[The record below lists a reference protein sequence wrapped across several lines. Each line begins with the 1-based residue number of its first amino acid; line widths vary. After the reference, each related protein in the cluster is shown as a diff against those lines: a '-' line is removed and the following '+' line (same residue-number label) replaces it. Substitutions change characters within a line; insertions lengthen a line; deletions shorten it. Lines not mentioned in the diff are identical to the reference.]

1 VFPPPV
7 AFNPWSAARYPRRSL
22 DYPRGIAE
30 SSSTRGQDLLTE
42 PGGVRIRRALLSVSD
57 KRGVV
62 DFARGLAELGIE
74 MVSTGGTA
82 RELQAAGIDVRGI
95 EDFTG
100 FPEIMD
106 GRVKTLHP
114 KLYAGLLAMRDNPEH
129 MREAAENRVE
139 FIDLVCVNLYPFERT
154 SGRRGVSDAEV
165 IEDIDIGGPSMI
177 RAAAKNHPFTAVVT
191 GPESYD
197 AVLEELR
204 MGEGTLS
211 LPTREWLAA
220 EAFSYTAR
228 YDTAIS
234 RWFAEKGEDFPQMH
248 VRAYEKVTDLPYGEN
263 PHQRAAFYSQVGARA
278 HVLSQVRQHHG
289 KQISFNNLLDLDAGR
304 TLLRDLRESAACAIV
319 KHNNPCGT
327 AIAESLLEA
336 YRRALECDPLSA
348 FGGIVVLNRPV
359 DRATAEALAEHFVEL
374 IFAPGYEEGA
384 LDALTAKR
392 DVRILED
399 QERREPLLGEK
410 AIRQVTGGLL
420 VQDRDLVSADRERM
434 DVVTSRAP
442 TDEEWADLL
451 FAWRVS
457 AHVRSNA
464 IVLAKGGAT
473 VGIGAGQMSR
483 VDSVR
488 LSLEKARTDL
498 TGAVL
503 ASDAFFP
510 FADGPE
516 LAIEAGVTA
525 IVQPGGSVRDSEVV
539 AAAEAANVAMVV
551 TGRRHF
557 RH

>member
-1 VFPPPV
+1 V
-7 AFNPWSAARYPRRSL
+7 WAAGGRRPL
-22 DYPRGIAE
+22 DYPRSIAE
-30 SSSTRGQDLLTE
+30 SSSTRAQDLLAE

-62 DFARGLAELGIE
+62 DFARGLAELGVE

-82 RELQAAGIDVRGI
+82 RELEAAGIEVRGI

-114 KLYAGLLAMRDNPEH
+114 KLYAGLLAVRDNAEH
-129 MREAAENRVE
+129 MREAAENGVE

-154 SGRRGVSDAEV
+154 SARRGVSDADV

-234 RWFAEKGEDFPQMH
+234 RWFAEKGEDFPQLH
-248 VRAYEKVTDLPYGEN
+248 IRAYEKVTDLPYGEN
-263 PHQRAAFYSQVGARA
+263 PHQRAALYAQVGARA

-289 KQISFNNLLDLDAGR
+289 KQVSYNNILDLDAGR
-304 TLLRDLRESAACAIV
+304 TLLRDLPEAAACAIV
-319 KHNNPCGT
+319 KHNNPCG
-327 AIAESLLEA
+327 AAVADSPLQA

-359 DRATAEALAEHFVEL
+359 DRATAEALAEHFVEVV
-374 IFAPGYEEGA
+374 FAPGYEDGA
-384 LDALTAKR
+384 LDALSAKR
-392 DVRILED
+392 DLRVLED

-410 AIRQVTGGLL
+410 AVRQVTGGLL
-420 VQDRDLVSADRERM
+420 VQDRDLPVAERDGM

-442 TDEEWADLL
+442 TDREWKDLL
-451 FAWRVS
+451 FAWRVC

-464 IVLAKGGAT
+464 IVLARDGAT

-488 LSLEKARTDL
+488 LAVEKARSGL

-510 FADGPE
+510 FADGPQ

-539 AAAEAANVAMVV
+539 AAAEAAGVALVV